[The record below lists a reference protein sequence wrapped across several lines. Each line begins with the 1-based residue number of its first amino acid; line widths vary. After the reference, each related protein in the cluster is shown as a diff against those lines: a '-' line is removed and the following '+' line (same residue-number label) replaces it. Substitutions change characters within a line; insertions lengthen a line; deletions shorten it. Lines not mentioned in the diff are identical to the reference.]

1 MVGVVAFVV
10 VGVVMVV
17 VVVVAV
23 VVVAKV
29 ESGCVPGSH
38 GPLVPHC
45 PLFERHV
52 LHSPV
57 EYKR

>member
-1 MVGVVAFVV
+1 MVVVV

-45 PLFERHV
+45 PLFERQV